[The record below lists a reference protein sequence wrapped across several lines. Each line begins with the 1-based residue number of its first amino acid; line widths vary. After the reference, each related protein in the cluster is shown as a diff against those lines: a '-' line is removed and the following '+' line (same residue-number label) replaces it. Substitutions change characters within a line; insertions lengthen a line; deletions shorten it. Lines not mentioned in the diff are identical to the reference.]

1 MGEKKLVVGILAHV
15 DAGKTTLAESILYT
29 CGSIRKL
36 GRVDHKDAFL
46 DTDRQERDRGITI
59 FSKQAQVCWND
70 VAITL
75 LDTPGHVDFS
85 AEMERTLQVLDYA
98 VLVVSG
104 ADGVQGHVLTLWR
117 LLARYQVPV
126 FLFFNKMDQPDTDP
140 AALLAEAKERL
151 DERCVAFGGLDE
163 QGRPYRR
170 EEAAFCE
177 DVAVCDEELLERYLE
192 AQESAGGPEQSGK
205 TAESADREGCG
216 VKAAERSGGGKRP
229 GHDGIIDEETI
240 ADLIVKRKVFPCYF
254 GSALKVEGIT
264 ELLDGI
270 GVYTRMPSYGEAFG
284 ARVYKI
290 SRDAQGNRL
299 THIKITGGMIRVKQT
314 VLTHGNHCSRR
325 GYEGDSRETKNV
337 QEEKIDQIRI
347 YSGDKYTVEQEV
359 AAGTVCALS
368 GLSMT
373 FCGEGLGAE
382 REDTVPLL
390 EPVMT
395 YRIVLPEACDVHQMY
410 NKLCQLEEEEP
421 QLHMVWREQLNEIHV
436 QLMGEVQIEVLRNL
450 IRERFDVEVMFDEGS
465 IVYKETITSAAEG
478 VGHYEPLR
486 HYAEVHLLLEPGE
499 PGSGLQFASRC
510 SEDVLDRNWQRL
522 VLTHL
527 EEKEHLGVLT
537 GAPITDMQITLVAGR
552 AHLKHTEGGDF
563 RQATYRAVRHG
574 LCKAQ
579 NILLEPVYAFRLEL
593 PAALIGRGMTDM
605 QNKAG
610 KFGAPELAGDF
621 AILTGTVPVSEMT
634 GYQAEVS
641 AYSGGKGRIYVEL
654 KGYAPCHNADTV
666 IASAGYE
673 AERDTDNPCSSVF
686 CAHGAGFVV
695 EWDQVETYMHLDY
708 AADRG
713 GFAQAQDRRDESF
726 RFADEGLPEAGV
738 GGYGDHAHARLGGR
752 QRSSASPE
760 AIGQDEIEEIMNR
773 TYGTKE
779 RKKQG
784 WARTIRAGGNAG
796 APEVRADRSESAG
809 ADGNGGNGQDKSYG
823 KRSGSDSTSSMQE
836 EYLLVDGYNIIF
848 AWDHLH
854 SLAKDNLDS
863 ARGKLLDILS
873 DFQGYRKMHLILVF
887 DAYKVKGNT
896 GSTERYHN
904 IDVVYT
910 KEAET
915 ADQYIEKVTHRIGRK
930 HRVRVATSD
939 GLEQLI
945 IMGAGAVRVSAR
957 ELQEE
962 VMAANAELRQM
973 FLQGTDK
980 PAGDRNYLL
989 EGAAG
994 EVADYVR
1001 QVLKK

>member
-1 MGEKKLVVGILAHV
+1 MSNKKLVVGILAHV

-29 CGSIRKL
+29 SGRIRKL

-46 DTDRQERDRGITI
+46 DTDRQERERGITI
-59 FSKQAQVCWND
+59 FSKQAEVCWKD
-70 VAITL
+70 VDITL

-126 FLFFNKMDQPDTDP
+126 FLFINKMDQPDTDA
-140 AALLAEAKERL
+140 AALLAEMKERL

-163 QGRPYRR
+163 QGRSYRR
-170 EEAAFCE
+170 EDAAFCE
-177 DVAVCDEELLERYLE
+177 DIAVCDEELLERYLAAE
-192 AQESAGGPEQSGK
+192 ESAGGVIDDK
-205 TAESADREGCG
+205 T
-216 VKAAERSGGGKRP
+216 
-229 GHDGIIDEETI
+229 IT
-240 ADLIVKRKVFPCYF
+240 DLVAKRKLFPCYF
-254 GSALKVEGIT
+254 GSALKVEGVT

-270 GVYTRMPSYGEAFG
+270 AAHTRMPVYGEAFC

-299 THIKITGGMIRVKQT
+299 THAKITGGMLKVKQT
-314 VLTHGNHCSRR
+314 ILTHGNHYGGRK
-325 GYEGDSRETKNV
+325 GYAGDDREAGAV
-337 QEEKIDQIRI
+337 QEEKVDQIRI

-359 AAGTVCALS
+359 QAGTVCALL
-368 GLSMT
+368 GPVTT
-373 FCGEGLGAE
+373 FCGEALGE
-382 REDTVPLL
+382 EEEHTVPLL

-395 YRIVLPEACDVHQMY
+395 YRMVLPDGCDVHRMY

-421 QLHMVWREQLNEIHV
+421 QLHMVWQERIGEIHV

-450 IRERFDVEVMFDEGS
+450 IRERFDEEVTFDEGS
-465 IVYKETITSAAEG
+465 IVYKETIASVVEG

-499 PGSGLQFASRC
+499 PGSGLQFGTRC
-510 SEDVLDRNWQRL
+510 SEDELDRNWQRL
-522 VLTHL
+522 VMTHL

-537 GAPITDMQITLVAGR
+537 GSPITDMQITLVAGR

-563 RQATYRAVRHG
+563 RQATYRAVRQG

-610 KFGAPELAGDF
+610 KFGAPEMAGDY
-621 AILTGTVPVSEMT
+621 AVLTGTVPVSEMA
-634 GYQAEVS
+634 GYQAEVL
-641 AYSGGKGRIYVEL
+641 AYSGGKGRLYMEL
-654 KGYAPCHNADTV
+654 KGYAPCHNADAV
-666 IASAGYE
+666 ITSIGYE
-673 AERDTDNPCSSVF
+673 AEHDMDNPCSSVF

-695 EWDQVETYMHLDY
+695 EWDRVEDYMHLDSALPDTASVQSYGEHDGFGNLAGYSGGQETGY
-708 AADRG
+708 AG
-713 GFAQAQDRRDESF
+713 QGS
-726 RFADEGLPEAGV
+726 EG
-738 GGYGDHAHARLGGR
+738 HARINGR
-752 QRSSASPE
+752 KESAVTDF
-760 AIGQDEIEEIMNR
+760 IGQDEIEEIMNR

-784 WARTIRAGGNAG
+784 WARTIRAGDKEDAQAG
-796 APEVRADRSESAG
+796 GQSGYDKTEKGVR
-809 ADGNGGNGQDKSYG
+809 G
-823 KRSGSDSTSSMQE
+823 KVDAQRE

-848 AWDHLH
+848 AWESLKD
-854 SLAKDNLDS
+854 LAKDNLDS
-863 ARGKLLDILS
+863 ARGRLMDILS
-873 DFQGYRKMHLILVF
+873 DFQGYRRMKLILVF
-887 DAYKVKGNT
+887 DAYKVKGNI
-896 GSTERYHN
+896 GSTEKYHN

-915 ADQYIEKVTHRIGRK
+915 ADQYIEKVTHKIGRK
-930 HRVRVATSD
+930 YCVRVATSD

-962 VMAANAELRQM
+962 VMAAGEELRQM
-973 FLQGTDK
+973 FLQNADQ

-989 EGAAG
+989 ESASG
-994 EVADYVR
+994 EVADYVKR
-1001 QVLKK
+1001 VLEE